1 MERLIEVDLEDVVLS
16 TFILFMQTAQAVL
29 KYTDA
34 YLYRKTRLSVSKL
47 IVLQALAANIE
58 GMMPSEIAEW
68 TSTER
73 HNITA
78 LVSRMKQE
86 GLVTAERSSS
96 NKRFVNIKLTD
107 KGQKLLGQA
116 MPVAEEVVKQVMSS
130 ITEDDAVLL
139 KEKLRILR
147 QNAHHGLKGFANR
160 VTRTH

>member
-1 MERLIEVDLEDVVLS
+1 
-16 TFILFMQTAQAVL
+16 
-29 KYTDA
+29 
-34 YLYRKTRLSVSKL
+34 
-47 IVLQALAANIE
+47 
-58 GMMPSEIAEW
+58 
-68 TSTER
+68 
-73 HNITA
+73 
-78 LVSRMKQE
+78 MKQE